1 MKRLESP
8 EEDVQQRAVVAMAI
22 GALMGLIPARS
33 ARAQETVGR
42 VTLEEAL
49 SLFAQHNLELRIAR
63 ADAREAVGLA
73 RQSAA
78 YPNPTVSVTHET
90 LGGGAADYSEMYF
103 NLSQTLEWPWLAAAR
118 RTAASRMGD
127 ALGARV
133 AADSVR
139 LVFEVKRA
147 FIEAAAAERTRG
159 ALEEATALVRRAE
172 GQATARAAN
181 GDLSEYELRRL
192 RVERARYE
200 IDLAAATLALRA
212 TRRTLTSLI
221 LPDGVR
227 ELAPVSLP
235 EGEPVEMALVDVL
248 NAAAVN
254 RPELMAAA
262 SGTAAAQG
270 ARRAARAERLPVPT
284 LTAGYK
290 DQSDGLTGA
299 FLGFGLRVPLF
310 DRNSAAVAARD
321 APVRSAEARQL
332 LVARR
337 IHNDVRGAHDAY
349 VAAHERAKL
358 MRTDLVGDTGA
369 LLRIA
374 RVAYEEG
381 EMTLV
386 ELFDAVDAFRV
397 AHVIATEAIA
407 DLWVG
412 YYDLER
418 AVGAPL
424 DALSTE
430 EVR

>member
-1 MKRLESP
+1 M
-8 EEDVQQRAVVAMAI
+8 QQRAVVAMAI

-90 LGGGAADYSEMYF
+90 LGGGADYSEMYF
-103 NLSQTLEWPWLAAAR
+103 NVSQTFEWPWLAAAR
-118 RTAASRMGD
+118 RTAAQRMGD

-133 AADSVR
+133 AADSVG

-147 FIEAAAAERTRG
+147 FIEAAAAERTRD

-172 GQATARAAN
+172 GQATARAAD

-200 IDLAAATLALRA
+200 IDLATATIALRA

-221 LPDGVR
+221 LPDGAR
-227 ELAPVSLP
+227 ELAPFELP
-235 EGEPVEMALVDVL
+235 DVEPLGFALEQVL
-248 NAAAVN
+248 SAARVK
-254 RPELMAAA
+254 RPELAAA
-262 SGTAAAQG
+262 ANWTAAAKG
-270 ARRAARAERLPVPT
+270 ARGAARAERLPVPT

-299 FLGFGLRVPLF
+299 FLGVALSLPLF
-310 DRNSAAVAARD
+310 DRNGAAVAARD
-321 APVRSAEARQL
+321 AAVRSAEARQL
-332 LVARR
+332 LVARQV
-337 IHNDVRGAHDAY
+337 HNDVRRAHDAY
-349 VAAHERAKL
+349 VAARERANL
-358 MRTDLVGDTGA
+358 VRTDLVGDTDA

-397 AHVIATEAIA
+397 AHIIATEAIA
-407 DLWVG
+407 DSWVG

>member
-1 MKRLESP
+1 M
-8 EEDVQQRAVVAMAI
+8 QQPAVVAIAI
-22 GALMGLIPARS
+22 GALIGLIPARY
-33 ARAQETVGR
+33 ARAQETIER

-63 ADAREAVGLA
+63 ADAREAVGIA

-90 LGGGAADYSEMYF
+90 LGGGATDYSETYY
-103 NLSQTLEWPWLAAAR
+103 NVSQTFEWPWLAAAR
-118 RTAASRMGD
+118 RTAASRIGN

-147 FIEAAAAERTRG
+147 FIEAAAAERTRD

-172 GQATARAAN
+172 GQATARAAD

-212 TRRTLTSLI
+212 ARRTLTSLI
-221 LPDGVR
+221 LPDAAR
-227 ELAPVSLP
+227 ELAPLELP
-235 EGEPVEMALVDVL
+235 DAEPLGFALEHVL
-248 NAAAVN
+248 SAARVN
-254 RPELMAAA
+254 RPELVAAA
-262 SGTAAAQG
+262 NWTAAAQG
-270 ARRAARAERLPVPT
+270 ARGVARAERLPVAT

-290 DQSDGLTGA
+290 DQSDGLTGV
-299 FLGFGLRVPLF
+299 FLGVALPLPLF
-310 DRNSAAVAARD
+310 DRNGAAVAARD
-321 APVRSAEARQL
+321 AAVRSAEARQL
-332 LVARR
+332 LVARQ
-337 IHNDVRGAHDAY
+337 IHNDVRRAYDAY
-349 VAAHERAKL
+349 VAARERANL
-358 MRTDLVGDTGA
+358 MRTDLVGDTDA

-397 AHVIATEAIA
+397 AHVMVTEAIA
-407 DLWVG
+407 DSWVG